1 MAFEYILIL
10 QFGFCQMFEVYGI
23 PPGCCSK
30 KYRQLIFENIRSV
43 FPPFVLLV
51 MFYASIH

>member
-1 MAFEYILIL
+1 
-10 QFGFCQMFEVYGI
+10 MFEVYDI
-23 PPGCCSK
+23 PAGCCSK

-43 FPPFVLLV
+43 FPAFVLLV